1 MVICPAFTGKQI
13 TRDKQHGI
21 RGIRRPINREKDR
34 RSSPCCATA
43 GVDRSSKWV
52 CFCDFQCPCF
62 EKAGRSSIIWLRFV
76 NWSGEVGCQFPSHC
90 LPRSGFVSAFRIDAL
105 SRGGGEAGSRKLG
118 EDRLRHLCCNLGEG
132 RQRCAAGGGVPS
144 MLPKWFVFAISPNAV
159 RIMFPYF
166 LDYLASFGNFLQ
178 IARSVSPGR
187 FLCRADD

>member
-1 MVICPAFTGKQI
+1 MASGVSAGPSIGKKIAVRALAARRQALIGRPNGFAFAIST
-13 TRDKQHGI
+13 
-21 RGIRRPINREKDR
+21 
-34 RSSPCCATA
+34 
-43 GVDRSSKWV
+43 
-52 CFCDFQCPCF
+52 CPCF